1 MFLWPLTF
9 NQSLAHARQVLCHC
23 AVSLALFTSFCREEN
38 TKEFKNKVCFFRL
51 IQFASTFSL
60 KKQSI
65 AKQQVY
71 ALTANDVSAL
81 NSSLCFDRE
90 EMPPMTLVLVWVINK
105 TFTFSCVVAISTGG
119 LNNAF
124 QYLVAWLK
132 ARLIDKVCRTWWHQ
146 VGAAPMET
154 VSVFPTFI
162 FIYFVSLSSL
172 EVW

>member
-1 MFLWPLTF
+1 M
-9 NQSLAHARQVLCHC
+9 
-23 AVSLALFTSFCREEN
+23 
-38 TKEFKNKVCFFRL
+38 CFFSFNTVRIHFL
-51 IQFASTFSL
+51 P

-71 ALTANDVSAL
+71 ALTANDVSPL

-132 ARLIDKVCRTWWHQ
+132 ARLIEF
-146 VGAAPMET
+146 VGHGDTKLEQHPWKL
-154 VSVFPTFI
+154 SQYFPPLFLFI
-162 FIYFVSLSSL
+162 LCHYHLWRYDSFQICWFSSL
-172 EVW
+172 YLLTLLTL

>member
-1 MFLWPLTF
+1 MFFSF
-9 NQSLAHARQVLCHC
+9 NTVRIHFLP
-23 AVSLALFTSFCREEN
+23 
-38 TKEFKNKVCFFRL
+38 
-51 IQFASTFSL
+51 

-71 ALTANDVSAL
+71 ALTANDVSPL

-124 QYLVAWLK
+124 QYLVA
-132 ARLIDKVCRTWWHQ
+132 
-146 VGAAPMET
+146 
-154 VSVFPTFI
+154 
-162 FIYFVSLSSL
+162 
-172 EVW
+172 